1 MNRGLF
7 LYNEPLESSTDVKGV
22 WMGALKD
29 EYRERYTYRDYLE
42 WEGEWELI
50 EGVAY
55 AMAPAPL
62 IKHQELAGNILAA
75 LKETADACETCQVLM
90 EVDYKVSD
98 DTVLKPDVVLTC
110 GESNDAYLTKAPE
123 IVVEVISPS
132 TAQRDER
139 YKFSIY
145 EEEKVRYFV
154 LVYPDSLVAKIYKNI
169 EGRFDKQGD
178 FSVETYRFEDLSCPV
193 SVDFEKVFRRYR
205 NA

>member
-1 MNRGLF
+1 
-7 LYNEPLESSTDVKGV
+7 
-22 WMGALKD
+22 MGALKD

-145 EEEKVRYFV
+145 EEEKVRYYV

-178 FSVETYRFEDLSCPV
+178 FSVESYRFDDLSCPV